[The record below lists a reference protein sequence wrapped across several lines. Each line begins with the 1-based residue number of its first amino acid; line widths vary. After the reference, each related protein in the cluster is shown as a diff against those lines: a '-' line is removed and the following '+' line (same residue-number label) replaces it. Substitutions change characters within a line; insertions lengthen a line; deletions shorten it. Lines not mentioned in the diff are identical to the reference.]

1 MKCPLPIETETGW
14 LAGFRARAAERRIPI
29 FASIELTRRCNYRC
43 VHCYLGDER
52 AGARR
57 RPAPDR
63 DTAFWLG
70 GLDEWAEAGVLT
82 LLITGGEPMLHPGF
96 ERIYRRA
103 VELGMQVLVF
113 TNGSRISDHILKLF
127 RDFPPRRVEV
137 SLYGATPSTFDRVTR
152 TPGSFRRTLA
162 GIRRLLANGT
172 RVSLKTVLLTLNERE
187 LDAMEALAA
196 RLGCPFRYDAALHA
210 CLDDRSAAPLRWRLP
225 PEKVVA
231 LEFATPERRQRWLD
245 YYRRRSPAPTT
256 DRLYP
261 CGAGASA
268 FHVNALGQLQPCL
281 LSVTYCC
288 EWGGRSFEEVWRKDL
303 AIIRQRRRRTE
314 TADHPWD
321 ERWLGNCC
329 PAFHVLESGSE
340 EQECEYAARVARLRR
355 AALERIARQNDVES
369 VEGNL

>member
-1 MKCPLPIETETGW
+1 MPIEEPTGW

-57 RPAPDR
+57 QPSRDR
-63 DTAFWLG
+63 DTDFWLRA
-70 GLDEWAEAGVLT
+70 LDEWARAGVLT

-96 ERIYRRA
+96 EKIYRRA

-113 TNGSRISDHILKLF
+113 TNGSRISDRILKLF

-137 SLYGATPSTFDRVTR
+137 SIYGATPRTADRVTR
-152 TPGSFRRTLA
+152 TPGSFRRTLT

-172 RVSLKTVLLTLNERE
+172 RVSLKSVLLTLNEHE

-196 RLGCPFRYDAALHA
+196 RLGCPFRYDAAIHA

-225 PEKVVA
+225 PERVVA

-245 YYRRRSPAPTT
+245 YYRRRPPAPAT

-281 LSVTYCC
+281 LSVSYCC
-288 EWGGRSFEEVWRKDL
+288 EWRGRPFEKVWREDL
-303 AIIRQRRRRTE
+303 AAIRERRSPAE
-314 TADHPWD
+314 AADQPWE
-321 ERWLGNCC
+321 ERWLGNAC
-329 PAFHVLESGSE
+329 PAFHALESGSE
-340 EQECEYAARVARLRR
+340 ERESDYAARVARFRR
-355 AALERIARQNDVES
+355 AALERIARQADVAS
-369 VEGNL
+369 AK